1 MPRYDEHEAYDT
13 LYIQYKVTKRNVYPK
28 GKIHFSLFKP
38 KQSNINFK
46 KNLFYI
52 GYYPLLVGV
61 TE

>member
-46 KNLFYI
+46 KTCFI
-52 GYYPLLVGV
+52 
-61 TE
+61 